1 MDSVIHLFN
10 NWGLEDN
17 CLTSE
22 ATLSRVKA
30 YLTLNVFP
38 DLIKFFSN
46 TLSSAG
52 SSSSPTSSMISGLP
66 KESESSKCVRKYL
79 WFKAVI

>member
-1 MDSVIHLFN
+1 MAYSAEKSCDLY
-10 NWGLEDN
+10 LEDN
-17 CLTSE
+17 SPTSE
-22 ATLSRVKA
+22 ILLPRVKV

-66 KESESSKCVRKYL
+66 NESESSKCVRKYL